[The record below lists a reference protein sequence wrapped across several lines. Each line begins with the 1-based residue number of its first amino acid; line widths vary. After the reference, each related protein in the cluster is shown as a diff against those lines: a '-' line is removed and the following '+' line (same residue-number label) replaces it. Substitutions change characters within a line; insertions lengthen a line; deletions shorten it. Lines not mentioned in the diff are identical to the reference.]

1 MSKCEKCPNYEVD
14 ENDENRGWCLREHRW
29 VEWNDSP
36 KYTDCG
42 YDD

>member
-1 MSKCEKCPNYEVD
+1 MNCEDCNNYERD
-14 ENDENRGWCLREHRW
+14 ENNEHWGYCSKLHRD

-42 YDD
+42 EE